1 MKCVEVY
8 KNLYHQEPYG
18 VAFCPYRISP
28 LGAHIDHQYGKINGL
43 AIDKGI
49 HMAYHPKQNGVVE
62 LQSLNFPKRAQF
74 FASAVPDE
82 KQGDWADHLRGAA
95 KILGEKYRLK
105 VGLSGI
111 IEGSLP
117 IGGLSSSASV
127 IICFLSALCKVN
139 GIHLEPMEM
148 ILTAKAA
155 ENQYVGVSCGKLDQS
170 CEVLSKKNHL
180 LYLDTKDDSYELIPT
195 SEKMKPYKVAIFFSG
210 LERSLKNSKYNL
222 RQDECK
228 AAAYA
233 LMGYAGMDYDTFA
246 NTRLRDVPYEVFETY
261 KDRLPELWRRRA
273 EHYYSEFARAEKGA
287 ELWRKGD
294 LDGYG
299 QLVFE
304 SGKSSIYSYECGC
317 DELKKLYEI
326 MTDTDGIYGGRFSG
340 AGFKGCCMALIDPD
354 KAEDIEAKV
363 ASEYLKAF
371 PALEGILY
379 IYGCY
384 MKERGKLLTNTVV
397 TTVMSNF
404 GLYKAFDEK
413 GIGYAKTAVGDK
425 YVYEYMA
432 KNGCRI
438 GGEQS
443 GHIIFS
449 KYASTGDGILTSLK
463 MMEVMLAKKVPMSK
477 LAEPLKIYPQVLEN
491 VRVTDKKAAQNDP
504 AVQEAVKAVAEA
516 LGDTGRILV
525 RESGTEPVVRVMV
538 EAPDHDTCQK
548 YVSQVVDTIKINGY
562 GV

>member
-8 KNLYHQEPYG
+8 KELYHQEPFD

-74 FASAVPDE
+74 FVSAVPEE

-95 KILGEKYRLK
+95 KMLGEKYRLK

-228 AAAYA
+228 AAAYPS
-233 LMGYAGMDYDTFA
+233 L
-246 NTRLRDVPYEVFETY
+246 
-261 KDRLPELWRRRA
+261 
-273 EHYYSEFARAEKGA
+273 
-287 ELWRKGD
+287 
-294 LDGYG
+294 
-299 QLVFE
+299 
-304 SGKSSIYSYECGC
+304 
-317 DELKKLYEI
+317 
-326 MTDTDGIYGGRFSG
+326 
-340 AGFKGCCMALIDPD
+340 
-354 KAEDIEAKV
+354 
-363 ASEYLKAF
+363 
-371 PALEGILY
+371 
-379 IYGCY
+379 
-384 MKERGKLLTNTVV
+384 
-397 TTVMSNF
+397 
-404 GLYKAFDEK
+404 
-413 GIGYAKTAVGDK
+413 
-425 YVYEYMA
+425 
-432 KNGCRI
+432 
-438 GGEQS
+438 
-443 GHIIFS
+443 
-449 KYASTGDGILTSLK
+449 LTSLLISLHNNK
-463 MMEVMLAKKVPMSK
+463 PVYRLPQQSIRRLAFVPPYFVFCSISFRCGGLSIERNQKPLAPKITLVATHHDRQKQVEVKRSSCVNPHEIRLFSGCP
-477 LAEPLKIYPQVLEN
+477 Y
-491 VRVTDKKAAQNDP
+491 
-504 AVQEAVKAVAEA
+504 AVVK
-516 LGDTGRILV
+516 
-525 RESGTEPVVRVMV
+525 
-538 EAPDHDTCQK
+538 
-548 YVSQVVDTIKINGY
+548 
-562 GV
+562 